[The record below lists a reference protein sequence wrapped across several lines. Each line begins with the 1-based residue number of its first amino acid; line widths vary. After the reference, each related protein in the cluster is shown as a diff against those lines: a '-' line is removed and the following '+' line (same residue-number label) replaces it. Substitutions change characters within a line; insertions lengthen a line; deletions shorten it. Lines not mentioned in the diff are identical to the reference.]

1 MSAAG
6 LGAWLAIE
14 ADEHALVRG
23 NAAAAILAAIVLAA
37 GLATRIALAVPVAVA
52 LLGVEYVAL
61 LAVEG
66 EALDTRA
73 PLVASALLAVAE
85 LAYWSLEL
93 RGGVTD
99 EPGTY
104 ARRLA
109 LLAGLLLAVT
119 TFGVV
124 LLAVVEAVRAR
135 GPAVDV
141 LGATA
146 AVAALLLLALAARAQ
161 LKEKS

>member
-1 MSAAG
+1 M
-6 LGAWLAIE
+6 
-14 ADEHALVRG
+14 RG
-23 NAAAAILAAIVLAA
+23 NAAAAILAVVVLAA
-37 GLATRIALAVPVAVA
+37 GLATRISLAVPVAAA

-73 PLVASALLAVAE
+73 PLVAGALLAVAE

-93 RGGVTD
+93 RGGVMD
-99 EPGTY
+99 EPGTH

-109 LLAGLLLAVT
+109 LLAGLLLGAT

-124 LLAVVEAVRAR
+124 LLAVAEAVQAK

-146 AVAALLLLALAARAQ
+146 AVATLLLLALAARAQ
-161 LKEKS
+161 LKRD